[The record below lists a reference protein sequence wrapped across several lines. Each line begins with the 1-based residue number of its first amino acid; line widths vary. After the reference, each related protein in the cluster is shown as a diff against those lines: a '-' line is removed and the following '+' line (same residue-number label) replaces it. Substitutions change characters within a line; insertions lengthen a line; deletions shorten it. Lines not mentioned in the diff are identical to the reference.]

1 MIRETALLLLSFAMT
16 TGAMTTGAMAAT
28 TKLQDPSEPPQVMV
42 LGTFHFNGGGQDMI
56 NPEVDDFL
64 SDTRQAEI
72 AEVLDRLEAY
82 QPTKIFVEL
91 QPQYEERFNA
101 RYRAYR
107 RGEHD
112 LTVNERQQIGMR
124 LASRMGHERLWGV
137 DHQGGMD
144 FAAMMGAAETAGQTR
159 LLAEWDAFTGPLR
172 ARMEDPAVMELPILD
187 RLISNNVQQVRDE
200 HALYLLLAQM
210 GAADN
215 PAGVEEMTNWWA
227 RNMHIYANIA
237 RLAEPGDRVLVIYGS
252 GHKYLLDQFVDE
264 APNLSWVDPL
274 DYLTR

>member
-1 MIRETALLLLSFAMT
+1 MIRQTALLLLSFAMT
-16 TGAMTTGAMAAT
+16 TGALA
-28 TKLQDPSEPPQVMV
+28 QDVTAPPQVMV

-64 SDTRQAEI
+64 SDTRQAQIED
-72 AEVLDRLEAY
+72 VLDRLEAY

-91 QPQYEERFNA
+91 QPQYEAGFNA
-101 RYRAYR
+101 HYQAWR
-107 RGEHD
+107 RGEEA

-124 LASRMGHERLWGV
+124 LADRMGHEQLWGV
-137 DHQGGMD
+137 DQEGGMD
-144 FAAMMGAAETAGQTR
+144 FGAMMAAANEAGQTR
-159 LLAEWDAFTGPLR
+159 LLSEWDAQIGQLQTRLG
-172 ARMEDPAVMELPILD
+172 DPAIMELPILD
-187 RLISNNVQQVRDE
+187 RLITNNSQQVRDD

-210 GAADN
+210 GSADN
-215 PAGVEEMTNWWA
+215 PSGVEEMSNWWN